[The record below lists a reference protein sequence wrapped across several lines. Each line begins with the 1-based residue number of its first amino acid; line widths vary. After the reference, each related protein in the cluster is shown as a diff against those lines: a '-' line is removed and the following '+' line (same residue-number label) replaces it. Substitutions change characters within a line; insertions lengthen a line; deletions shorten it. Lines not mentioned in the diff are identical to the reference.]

1 MTKLL
6 PVSPENCANK
16 SWLPLSGYA
25 FAAGTQF
32 ASIVAAELVRAVHA
46 LPLAFVRQTDSY
58 QLVALLSLAP
68 GKNLFVDS
76 KGLWQGVYTP
86 ACFRSHPFRLAK
98 AQDGSNNILLCV
110 DEDSGLV
117 TGGNGTPFFDAE
129 GKLTKPTQQIF
140 EFMQSVWQN
149 MHATQ
154 QAVTALANAGLLAP
168 WPLRAKVGQEE
179 IAVRGLYRID
189 EGKLYNTEE
198 QAFLQLRKTLALPVA
213 YAQLFS
219 MANVQILVRL
229 AQIRAEQKP
238 QAPMEMDLDKLFGQE
253 DLISFG
259 DS

>member
-16 SWLPLSGYA
+16 SWLPLSGYG

-32 ASIVAAELVRAVHA
+32 ASIVAAELAKAVHA
-46 LPLAFVRQTDSY
+46 LPLVFVQQANSF
-58 QLVALLSLAP
+58 QLVALLSLGP
-68 GKNLFVDS
+68 GENLFVDS
-76 KGLWQGVYTP
+76 KGLWQGAYIP
-86 ACFRSHPFRLAK
+86 ACFRGHPFRLAK
-98 AQDGSNNILLCV
+98 APDGSNNILLCV

-117 TGGNGTPFFDAE
+117 TGGNRTPFFDAE

-140 EFMQSVWQN
+140 EFLQSVWQN
-149 MHATQ
+149 MHPTQ

-168 WPLRAKVGQEE
+168 WPLRVKVGQKE
-179 IAVRGLYRID
+179 IAVQGLLRID
-189 EGKLYNTEE
+189 EGKLYSMEE
-198 QAFLQLRKTLALPVA
+198 QAFLQLRKTLALPMA

-238 QAPMEMDLDKLFGQE
+238 QAPAEVDLNKLFGQE